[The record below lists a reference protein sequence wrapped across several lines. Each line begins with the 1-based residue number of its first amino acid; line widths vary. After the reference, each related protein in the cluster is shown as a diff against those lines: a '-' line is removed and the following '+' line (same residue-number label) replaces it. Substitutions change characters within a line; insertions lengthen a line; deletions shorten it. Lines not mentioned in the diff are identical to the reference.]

1 MVHFLSELFTL
12 TTLFTLAGCVLLG
25 LMKKYYYRSW
35 NSVDFISA
43 VKISIYWGFVV
54 RIVAIIFPPL
64 FTMLFF

>member
-1 MVHFLSELFTL
+1 MVHFLSELFTSN
-12 TTLFTLAGCVLLG
+12 TLFTLAAAVIFGLL
-25 LMKKYYYRSW
+25 KKYFFNNW

-43 VKISIYWGFVV
+43 IKISIYWGFVV

>member
-43 VKISIYWGFVV
+43 V
-54 RIVAIIFPPL
+54 
-64 FTMLFF
+64 